1 MVGGLRFDFH
11 GPHSP
16 SALFRG
22 FGEHAFKQGQSHVM
36 GAGARDQKSAALYE
50 LHSENIDVLIAAE
63 SVFDLVG
70 ALAERGGIEDDEGKF
85 FSRRPV
91 FPKELKHVRA
101 FCFEVGNAVEPS
113 VFFDVFEREGRNIRG
128 DDAVRGQSRIQ
139 GKAAAV

>member
-1 MVGGLRFDFH
+1 
-11 GPHSP
+11 
-16 SALFRG
+16 
-22 FGEHAFKQGQSHVM
+22 M
-36 GAGARDQKSAALYE
+36 GTGARDQKSAALYE
-50 LHSENIDVLIAAE
+50 FHSENIDVFIAAE

-70 ALAERGGIEDDEGKF
+70 ALAERGGIEDDEGEF

-101 FCFEVGNAVEPS
+101 FGFEVGNAVEPS

-128 DDAVRGQSRIQ
+128 DDAFRGQSGVQ